1 MPMPRLLLVEDDID
15 VRSTMEQMLG
25 DAGYEV
31 ETAETVIVANELLSQ
46 GKFDLVVTDGRLPDG
61 HGLRIAMLA
70 REAGIPTLIVTAYP
84 FGVPLE
90 WPVLQKPFRAG
101 ELIAAAKK
109 VIGRDFSCE

>member
-1 MPMPRLLLVEDDID
+1 MPRLLLVEDDIG
-15 VRSTMEQMLG
+15 VRSTMEQILG

-31 ETAETVIVANELLSQ
+31 ETAKTVLMGNELIGH

-61 HGLRIAMLA
+61 HGLRIAILA
-70 REAGIPTLIVTAYP
+70 REVGIPALIVTAYP

-90 WPVLQKPFRAG
+90 WPVLQKPFRAS

-109 VIGRDFSCE
+109 VLG